1 MGQYYK
7 PVVLNQDWK
16 ENEKPVAA
24 SLLCYDFGNGAKLME
39 HSYVGNNFV
48 NAAIEMIK
56 IVGGGKAV
64 PFVWVGDYADPVET
78 KNHPVKLDKDGYIDG
93 GGIDIFECAC
103 DFIYKDGG
111 SSDDKTKEYKELLQK
126 VMSSDPKGCRYI
138 VNETKRE
145 FVKVPKLSHKRYQIH
160 PLPILC
166 SSGNGRGGGDYGY
179 YESKNKDVVGRWAYD
194 EIRITDEDPEPLGYK
209 HCGWRFE
216 CER

>member
-179 YESKNKDVVGRWAYD
+179 YESKNNGVVGRWAYD